1 MYNKY
6 RVIKNKKIAFSLII
20 IIALLVV
27 GVITLLHNFSNIVF
41 NKKIT
46 HPTINKQRQRYIPK
60 TTTKSNSP
68 TSTTTTTNNTTPI
81 SPTGPSNSNQT
92 LRAPFG
98 SFVSNHSPSLSISSQ
113 SYELSSCETTPGAS
127 CYIEFINT
135 SGTKITLS
143 SETTDSQGV
152 ASWSWNVNSKGFTAG
167 SWRITAVAT
176 LNGQIKSTV
185 DAKTLNVQS

>member
-6 RVIKNKKIAFSLII
+6 SVTKSKKIAYSSII
-20 IIALLVV
+20 IIVLLIV
-27 GVITLLHNFSNIVF
+27 GLLIFLHSSNSTVF

-46 HPTINKQRQRYIPK
+46 HPTTNKQGQKSTPK
-60 TTTKSNSP
+60 TTTKSTSP
-68 TSTTTTTNNTTPI
+68 TSTTTTNSTTSI
-81 SPTGPSNSNQT
+81 SPTGPSNSNQI
-92 LRAPFG
+92 LGAPFG

-127 CYIEFINT
+127 CYIEFINS

-143 SETTDSQGV
+143 TKTTDSQGV

-167 SWRITAVAT
+167 SWRITAIAT
-176 LNGQIKSTV
+176 LNGQTKSTV